1 MMKYIILIMS
11 FLLVVGC
18 QKKVEEIDQSTMDTQ
33 SNKSESTVE
42 LELWSYYGEGW
53 DTVIDAFKEIHPNI
67 KVKVSTLPYDTYV
80 NYYLRALA
88 NKEVPDLMVIDSSH
102 FGLFKAIDGLDNL
115 LEPPYQLTKYKE
127 NFSIPLWNMG
137 LSHDESRMVGLP
149 YETSPLVTYYRAD
162 LMEKYGFP
170 SDPETL
176 GNFLEDPNN
185 WLEIGKALKQDHI
198 SITQWLMD
206 PIHIYEST
214 RGNFNKELEFIKND
228 QTFEQAIEIAITSRD
243 LGLVSYLDIWSSNG
257 LQALKK
263 DQIAMLYLG
272 SWGAEQL
279 KNWVPEQEGKW
290 RVTRLPFN
298 QYGASNST
306 IMAIPADSIQKE
318 AAWKFMEFYTIK
330 IKEYGTTGTVT
341 GYLPGRNNV
350 DRMNYENEF
359 FGGQKDQQLYEKLIK
374 HVDEPYITPLDQKA
388 KTIWEATIN
397 TGVERQFQSH
407 EIVGMV
413 NEAIE
418 EQLGKDIEIL
428 RGSRE

>member
-214 RGNFNKELEFIKND
+214 RG
-228 QTFEQAIEIAITSRD
+228 
-243 LGLVSYLDIWSSNG
+243 
-257 LQALKK
+257 
-263 DQIAMLYLG
+263 
-272 SWGAEQL
+272 
-279 KNWVPEQEGKW
+279 
-290 RVTRLPFN
+290 
-298 QYGASNST
+298 
-306 IMAIPADSIQKE
+306 
-318 AAWKFMEFYTIK
+318 KF
-330 IKEYGTTGTVT
+330 
-341 GYLPGRNNV
+341 
-350 DRMNYENEF
+350 
-359 FGGQKDQQLYEKLIK
+359 
-374 HVDEPYITPLDQKA
+374 
-388 KTIWEATIN
+388 
-397 TGVERQFQSH
+397 
-407 EIVGMV
+407 
-413 NEAIE
+413 
-418 EQLGKDIEIL
+418 
-428 RGSRE
+428 